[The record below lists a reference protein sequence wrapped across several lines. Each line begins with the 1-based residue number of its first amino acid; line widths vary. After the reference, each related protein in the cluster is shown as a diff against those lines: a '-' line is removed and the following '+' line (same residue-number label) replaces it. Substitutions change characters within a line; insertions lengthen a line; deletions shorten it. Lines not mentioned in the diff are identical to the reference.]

1 MTMNTKTNS
10 TAGSAGSSGTTHR
23 SVSGDMNF
31 DSGSS
36 LSSGQNEHVGSSAL
50 SNDALHE
57 VGNARSEDARIT
69 GALSEDALSSIDNDT
84 IMNDGDELLEFDFDN
99 EIQPLSEDH
108 QASMARDIRM
118 LRTRLFEAT
127 RISLSMPEDSK
138 LASNASSLKRQLI
151 MAKENYNLLFED
163 VTMMPNSSLMGSATT
178 TSCMVPSDTPYIQW
192 RGHKFN
198 SKKFIFPT
206 MDACFQQFQD
216 VLESRGINLETNW
229 KRIIKPKM
237 STGMAAWTR
246 ELISKYPAIS
256 WGQFKSK
263 VKTKYS
269 PSEAEERKVALHKLK
284 SLKLDKC
291 DSLESFIDKFNSL
304 KDLAGVKENTA
315 LVDYLLRGL
324 DIDLYAPVSMS
335 ISQSRAKGSDTL
347 DFAISQLR
355 STYDLLRRD
364 DYYKQEKQRKDA
376 ELNAKIKDAVRA
388 CQKAEGGASFKDAR
402 KQTRRAGRYHDKT
415 LRNKKPNDNGEVLKC
430 YDCGYTPFTY
440 AHKAMCKKNPKNVK
454 NQIRKK
460 SKSIVPRPAVHHKH
474 DDTESSSSDDES
486 DQTFAVAT
494 ISTTKGK
501 SKEAESMD
509 MDTDMECKY
518 LDSEYFRK
526 MPNSNMNTNGL
537 LYLPVILESKSGV
550 KVNTWFLLDTG
561 CTFSAISP
569 QLLKFMNLNAINKNG
584 TIKLAQNNSVVDRKG
599 QTEEELKINYGSKIV
614 YSKFEVFDLF
624 DDVHCVFGMD
634 LLYKV
639 GITLGNI
646 AADWSDRIGYE
657 IPMIEPNPYK
667 PNEDP
672 FGSEEERKW
681 MMNELQPFIDANTS
695 ISPKAYCNLPDS
707 EITLPIKKDTPLA
720 NTCRRQFP
728 IAEAMR
734 PVIQK
739 QVEKWRENGVI
750 KRAKPNTPHNSPIF
764 TVRKKN
770 SEGEYTGKE
779 HRVVIDCRLINN
791 ALDPEKLERFPLPLI
806 SDLHRKMSKH
816 SLYTVVDLSQCFHAF
831 KISRASRPYLTFTDM
846 NGLTWSFS
854 HCPYGLTMVSSHAQK
869 ILSNLLA
876 DLSDVCTHFIDDVTI
891 HTENDLKKHTEV
903 VKTVIDRLTK
913 ANLRINTE
921 KMHIAQKSI
930 YILGFCLSS
939 NGLALDPRKVSNVLD
954 WEPEVKSSRELM
966 SRLGLINFFRS
977 NLPCLSRLTAPLDKL
992 RNAHDI
998 TKVWKPEHTALMK
1011 QLQELLVSSAVLS
1024 VPNLNYPIC
1033 VVTDSSAYAI
1043 GAAMY
1048 QVINN
1053 KVKYL
1058 GFIAR
1063 SLGPSEQR
1071 WGSSKRELAAVVYA
1085 FKKFH
1090 QWLYGRPFHL
1100 FVDNRGILFL
1110 HSQPKLD
1117 RMVENYY
1124 DTIFEMDFDIT
1135 FCSGINNILADT
1147 LSRLFWPYNTLVESG
1162 SARLI
1167 KDHENKLLIKQ
1178 DIVKQNSDK
1187 KRKNAYNEGN
1197 DVVAATENKK
1207 QRILNTEK
1215 KEKKNIKEAHDSN
1228 KVLSCESSKISE
1240 SSKVIIPNKTSDLFN
1255 NSKLTAYANSL
1266 KGKNEDFYFC
1276 VSHLDVYQTPT
1287 TDEEKQ
1293 NILEK
1298 SHLLGHFG
1306 IHAMEQVIHQDLN
1319 MHWKGL
1325 REDITQYIR
1334 NCHKCRQFNLA
1345 KHVYHPPKQEAPEG
1359 IMDHVVFDLGGFD
1372 CTTPRGNNFILV
1384 VLDLFSRFIVLRA
1397 IPDKSATT
1405 VAKEL
1410 VSIFSLLGYP
1420 RVVGHD
1426 RGAEFHNQLLEKI
1439 LKHAEVENRA
1449 SLPFTPQGNSCCEAA
1464 VKRCKTIIMKMLE
1477 GRSEDWDLYLNGTA
1491 LSLNVHRSRLHGMM
1505 PFVVMFHRLPNEFKD
1520 YRGDKPVLHERGI
1533 DIQAFQK
1540 KLDLIDRI
1548 IVPAIRDQIMKTQ
1561 DKDSKY
1567 FRKRH
1572 RILENPYPIGSTV
1585 MIKNIENKNRK
1596 TDPNYEGPFYVHGY
1610 TRNGSYILTDRT
1622 NSFLARDVPTQ
1633 QIKLIST
1640 NDTREDHSNAYVVEA
1655 IIKHK
1660 GTAPNYKYL
1669 VKWKNYSDDWNSW
1682 EPPSMFDSPDVIKQY
1697 WARVNANSTTSKG
1710 KAPKA
1715 LNTRKIA
1722 TRETK
1727 SKNKR
1732 ARLLATDDV

>member
-1 MTMNTKTNS
+1 
-10 TAGSAGSSGTTHR
+10 
-23 SVSGDMNF
+23 
-31 DSGSS
+31 
-36 LSSGQNEHVGSSAL
+36 
-50 SNDALHE
+50 
-57 VGNARSEDARIT
+57 
-69 GALSEDALSSIDNDT
+69 
-84 IMNDGDELLEFDFDN
+84 
-99 EIQPLSEDH
+99 
-108 QASMARDIRM
+108 
-118 LRTRLFEAT
+118 
-127 RISLSMPEDSK
+127 
-138 LASNASSLKRQLI
+138 
-151 MAKENYNLLFED
+151 
-163 VTMMPNSSLMGSATT
+163 
-178 TSCMVPSDTPYIQW
+178 
-192 RGHKFN
+192 
-198 SKKFIFPT
+198 
-206 MDACFQQFQD
+206 
-216 VLESRGINLETNW
+216 
-229 KRIIKPKM
+229 M

-246 ELISKYPAIS
+246 ALISKYPAITWS
-256 WGQFKSK
+256 QFKSK
-263 VKTKYS
+263 LKAKYS
-269 PSEAEERKVALHKLK
+269 PSEAEERKAALNKLK
-284 SLKLDKC
+284 SLKLDNC
-291 DSLESFIDKFNSL
+291 ESLESFIDKFQGL
-304 KDLAGVKENTA
+304 KDAAGVKENTS

-324 DIDLYAPVSMS
+324 DIDLYGPVSMG

-355 STYDLLRRD
+355 SAYDLLRRD

-376 ELNAKIKDAVRA
+376 ELNNKIKEAIRA
-388 CQKAEGGASFKDAR
+388 YQRAEGSSSSTGKSHK
-402 KQTRRAGRYHDKT
+402 KTRRAGRFHDKKQYHGKRST
-415 LRNKKPNDNGEVLKC
+415 SGEVMKC
-430 YDCGYTPFTY
+430 FDCGFAPFTY
-440 AHKAMCKKNPKNVK
+440 AHKAVCKKNPRNMKK
-454 NQIRKK
+454 AMKKK
-460 SKSIVPRPAVHHKH
+460 SKSIVPRPVASNG
-474 DDTESSSSDDES
+474 DTESSSSDEEG

-494 ISTTKGK
+494 ISTKGK
-501 SKEAESMD
+501 QKEEVVS
-509 MDTDMECKY
+509 MDTDSECKH
-518 LDSEYFRK
+518 LNSEYFKK
-526 MPNSNMNTNGL
+526 MPSNNMNTNGL

-569 QLLKFMNLNAINKNG
+569 QLLSFMNLSVVNKNG
-584 TIKLAQNNSVVDRKG
+584 TIKLAQNNSIVDRKG
-599 QTEEELKINYGSKIV
+599 QTEEELKINYGSKVV

-657 IPMIEPNPYK
+657 IPDIEPNPYK

-672 FGSEEERKW
+672 YGSEVERQW

-695 ISPKAYCNLPDS
+695 ISPKAYCNLPGS
-707 EITLPIKKDTPLA
+707 EIKLPIKKDTPLSD
-720 NTCRRQFP
+720 TCRRQFP
-728 IAEAMR
+728 IAEAMK
-734 PVIQK
+734 PIIQK

-750 KRAKPNTPHNSPIF
+750 RRAKPNTPHNSPIF

-779 HRVVIDCRLINN
+779 YRVVIDCRLINN
-791 ALDPEKLERFPLPLI
+791 ALDPRKLERFPLPLI
-806 SDLHRKMSKH
+806 SDLHRKMAKH
-816 SLYTVVDLSQCFHAF
+816 SLYTVIDLSQCFHAY
-831 KISRASRPYLTFTDM
+831 KIAKASRPYLTFTDM
-846 NGLTWSFS
+846 NGLTWSFA

-891 HTENDLKKHTEV
+891 HTENDLQKHTEV

-913 ANLRINTE
+913 ANLRINTD

-954 WEPEVKSSRELM
+954 WDPVVKSSRELM

-1024 VPNLNYPIC
+1024 VPNLHYPIC

-1053 KVKYL
+1053 KIKYL

-1090 QWLYGRPFHL
+1090 QWLYGRRFHL

-1110 HSQPKLD
+1110 HTKPKLD

-1162 SARLI
+1162 DTRLI
-1167 KDHENKLLIKQ
+1167 KDHTEKILIKQ
-1178 DIVKQNSDK
+1178 DIVKQNNSNN
-1187 KRKNAYNEGN
+1187 KRKNAH
-1197 DVVAATENKK
+1197 DDKVVAATKNKK
-1207 QRILNTEK
+1207 QRVTDELEK
-1215 KEKKNIKEAHDSN
+1215 GIKYIKGAQDSN
-1228 KVLSCESSKISE
+1228 TVLSCETSDISN
-1240 SSKVIIPNKTSDLFN
+1240 SSKVIIPNKTSDLFH
-1255 NSKLTAYANSL
+1255 NSKLKAYARSL
-1266 KGKNEDFYFC
+1266 KEKNKEFYFC
-1276 VSHLDVYQTPT
+1276 VSHLDVYQTPI

-1293 NILEK
+1293 SILEK

-1426 RGAEFHNQLLEKI
+1426 RGAEFHNVLLEKI
-1439 LKHAEVENRA
+1439 LKHAGIENRA

-1464 VKRCKTIIMKMLE
+1464 VKNCKSIIMKMLD

-1520 YRGDKPVLHERGI
+1520 YRSDKPILHEKEI
-1533 DIQAFQK
+1533 DVEAFKK

-1561 DKDSKY
+1561 DKDSQY

-1572 RILENPYPIGSTV
+1572 RILENPYPVGSTV

-1596 TDPNYEGPFYVHGY
+1596 TDPNYEGPFYVHGH

-1622 NSFLARDVPTQ
+1622 NSFLARDIPTQ

-1640 NDTREDHSNAYVVEA
+1640 SDTRDDPSNAYVVEA
-1655 IIKHK
+1655 LINHK
-1660 GTAPNYKYL
+1660 GKAPNYKYL
-1669 VKWKNYSDDWNSW
+1669 VKWKGYSEDWNSW

-1697 WARVNANSTTSKG
+1697 WARVNANSKTSKG

-1715 LNTRKIA
+1715 LSTREIA

-1727 SKNKR
+1727 SRNKR
-1732 ARLLATDDV
+1732 ARLLAKDDV

>member
-1 MTMNTKTNS
+1 MNNNANNS
-10 TAGSAGSSGTTHR
+10 TTGSHGSATAGGAITHR
-23 SVSGDMNF
+23 FVSGDA
-31 DSGSS
+31 SLGSDPS
-36 LSSGQNEHVGSSAL
+36 LSSLQSGHSNAL
-50 SNDALHE
+50 SNDALHD
-57 VGNARSEDARIT
+57 GINAGSEDARVNR
-69 GALSEDALSSIDNDT
+69 ALSEDALSTYDNDT
-84 IMNDGDELLEFDFDN
+84 IMNDSGELLEFDFDH
-99 EIQPLSEDH
+99 EIQPLGLD
-108 QASMARDIRM
+108 QQVSMARDIKM
-118 LRTRLFEAT
+118 LQKRLFEAT
-127 RISLSMPEDSK
+127 RLSLTMPEDGT
-138 LASNASSLKRQLI
+138 LASNAGALKRQLI
-151 MAKENYNLLFED
+151 MAKENYQLLFDD
-163 VTMMPNSSLMGSATT
+163 VVKPGSSAPFNNNNNNI
-178 TSCMVPSDTPYIQW
+178 VPSDTPYIQW
-192 RGHKFN
+192 KGHKFN
-198 SKKFIFPT
+198 NKKFIFPT

-216 VLESRGINLETNW
+216 VLESRGMSVETHW

-237 STGMAAWTR
+237 STGMSAWTR
-246 ELISKYPAIS
+246 EILLQYPAIT
-256 WGQFKSK
+256 WGQFKAQLK
-263 VKTKYS
+263 VKYS
-269 PSEAEERKVALHKLK
+269 PSEMEEKKASLNKLK
-284 SLKLDKC
+284 TLKLDKC
-291 DSLESFIDKFNSL
+291 DTLETFIEKFLTL
-304 KDLAGVKENTA
+304 KELAGVKETET
-315 LVDYLLRGL
+315 LIDYLLHGL
-324 DIDLYAPVSMS
+324 DIDLYSPVYLA
-335 ISQSRAKGSDTL
+335 ISRSPLNEKTL

-355 STYDLLRRD
+355 SAYYLLRKD
-364 DYYKQEKQRKDA
+364 DYYKQEKQRKDD
-376 ELNAKIKDAVRA
+376 ELNMKIKQAVKNHQRSDA
-388 CQKAEGGASFKDAR
+388 GGLSSHK
-402 KQTRRAGRYHDKT
+402 KTRRAGRFHDKKSSGKHT
-415 LRNKKPNDNGEVLKC
+415 KGSKDGEVLKC
-430 YDCGYTPFTY
+430 FDCGYTPFTY
-440 AHKAMCKKNPKNVK
+440 AHKAVCKKNPRNTKKAIKKN
-454 NQIRKK
+454 
-460 SKSIVPRPAVHHKH
+460 KSIVPKPAS
-474 DDTESSSSDDES
+474 DDTDTSSSDEES
-486 DQTFAVAT
+486 DQAFAVAT
-494 ISTTKGK
+494 ISTKGK
-501 SKEAESMD
+501 GKEEVVS
-509 MDTDMECKY
+509 MDTDSECKH
-518 LDSEYFRK
+518 LNSEYFKK
-526 MPNSNMNTNGL
+526 MPNNNMNTNGL
-537 LYLPVILESKSGV
+537 LYLPVILESKGGV

-569 QLLKFMNLNAINKNG
+569 QLVEFMQLNIINKNG

-599 QTEEELKINYGSKIV
+599 QTEEELKIDYGSKV
-614 YSKFEVFDLF
+614 VHSKFEVFDLF

-657 IPMIEPNPYK
+657 IPDIEPNPYK

-672 FGSEEERKW
+672 FGSEKERQW
-681 MMNELQPFIDANTS
+681 MMNELQPFIDANAS

-707 EITLPIKKDTPLA
+707 EIVLPIKKDTPLSK
-720 NTCRRQFP
+720 TCRRQFP

-739 QVEKWRENGVI
+739 QVEKWCANGVI

-764 TVRKKN
+764 AVRKKN

-779 HRVVIDCRLINN
+779 HRVVIDCRLIND
-791 ALDPEKLERFPLPLI
+791 ALDPTKLERFPLPLI

-816 SLYTVVDLSQCFHAF
+816 SLYTVIDLSQCFHAY
-831 KISRASRPYLTFTDM
+831 KVAKESRPYLTFTDM
-846 NGLTWSFS
+846 NGLTWSFA

-876 DLSDVCTHFIDDVTI
+876 DLSEVCTHFIDDVTI
-891 HTENDLKKHTEV
+891 HTENNLQKHTEV

-913 ANLRINTE
+913 ANLRINTK

-939 NGLALDPRKVSNVLD
+939 DGLALDPRKVSNVLD
-954 WEPEVKSSRELM
+954 WEPTVKSSRELM

-1024 VPNLNYPIC
+1024 VPNLQYPIC

-1053 KVKYL
+1053 KIKYL

-1090 QWLYGRPFHL
+1090 QWLYGRRFHL

-1162 SARLI
+1162 DTRLI
-1167 KDHENKLLIKQ
+1167 KDHDNKMLIKQ
-1178 DIVKQNSDK
+1178 DIVKQKSNK
-1187 KRKNAYNEGN
+1187 KRKNAQDDN
-1197 DVVAATENKK
+1197 VVAATRNKK
-1207 QRILNTEK
+1207 QKLLNE
-1215 KEKKNIKEAHDSN
+1215 KEKGKKDIKGAQDSN
-1228 KVLSCESSKISE
+1228 TVLSCESSGISD

-1266 KGKNEDFYFC
+1266 KEKNEDFYFC
-1276 VSHLDVYQTPT
+1276 VSHLDVYETPA

-1334 NCHKCRQFNLA
+1334 NCHKCRQFNLG

-1384 VLDLFSRFIVLRA
+1384 VLDLFSRFIILRA

-1410 VSIFSLLGYP
+1410 VSIFSLFGYP
-1420 RVVGHD
+1420 RIVGHD
-1426 RGAEFHNQLLEKI
+1426 RGAEFHNILLEKI

-1464 VKRCKTIIMKMLE
+1464 VKNCKAIIMKMLE

-1520 YRGDKPVLHERGI
+1520 YRGDKPILHEKEI
-1533 DIQAFQK
+1533 DVEAFK
-1540 KLDLIDRI
+1540 KNLDLIDRI

-1567 FRKRH
+1567 FRKRN
-1572 RILENPYPIGSTV
+1572 RILETPYPVGSTV

-1596 TDPNYEGPFYVHGY
+1596 TDPNYEGPFFVHGH
-1610 TRNGSYILTDRT
+1610 TKNGSYILTDRT

-1633 QIKLIST
+1633 QIKLISKS
-1640 NDTREDHSNAYVVEA
+1640 DTRDEPSNAYVVEA
-1655 IIKHK
+1655 IINHK
-1660 GTAPNYKYL
+1660 GSAPNYEYL
-1669 VKWKNYSDDWNSW
+1669 VKWKGFSDDWNSW
-1682 EPPSMFDSPDVIKQY
+1682 EPPSMFDSPDVVKQY
-1697 WARVNANSTTSKG
+1697 WARVNVNSKTSRG

-1715 LNTRKIA
+1715 LNTREIA

-1727 SKNKR
+1727 SRNR
-1732 ARLLATDDV
+1732 RERLLATDDV

>member
-1 MTMNTKTNS
+1 MINTNS
-10 TAGSAGSSGTTHR
+10 VA
-23 SVSGDMNF
+23 
-31 DSGSS
+31 GSS
-36 LSSGQNEHVGSSAL
+36 LSPVQSEHVRAL
-50 SNDALHE
+50 SNDALRE
-57 VGNARSEDARIT
+57 TVDARSEDARIEQ
-69 GALSEDALSSIDNDT
+69 ALSDDALSTIDNDT
-84 IMNDGDELLEFDFDN
+84 IMNDSSELLEFDFDN
-99 EIQPLSEDH
+99 EIQPLGLD
-108 QASMARDIRM
+108 QQVSMARDIKLLQR
-118 LRTRLFEAT
+118 RLFEAT
-127 RISLSMPEDSK
+127 RLSLTMPQDGA
-138 LASNASSLKRQLI
+138 LASNAGSLKRQLL
-151 MAKENYNLLFED
+151 MAKENYHLLFDD
-163 VTMMPNSSLMGSATT
+163 VVPSNPSLSVNSNLNG
-178 TSCMVPSDTPYIQW
+178 MVPSDTPYIQW
-192 RGHKFN
+192 KGHKFN
-198 SKKFIFPT
+198 NRKFVFPT
-206 MDACFQQFQD
+206 MDACFEQFQD
-216 VLESRGINLETNW
+216 VLESRNVDIELNW

-246 ELISKYPAIS
+246 ALISKYPAITWS
-256 WGQFKSK
+256 QFKSK
-263 VKTKYS
+263 LKAKYS
-269 PSEAEERKVALHKLK
+269 PSEAEERKAALNKLK
-284 SLKLDKC
+284 SLKLDNC
-291 DSLESFIDKFNSL
+291 ESLESFIDKFQGL
-304 KDLAGVKENTA
+304 KDAAGVKENTS

-324 DIDLYAPVSMS
+324 DIDLYGPVSMG

-355 STYDLLRRD
+355 SAYDLLRRD

-376 ELNAKIKDAVRA
+376 ELNNKIKEAIRA
-388 CQKAEGGASFKDAR
+388 YQRAEGSSSSTGKSHK
-402 KQTRRAGRYHDKT
+402 KTRRAGRFHDKKQYHGKRST
-415 LRNKKPNDNGEVLKC
+415 SGEVMKC
-430 YDCGYTPFTY
+430 FDCGFAPFTY
-440 AHKAMCKKNPKNVK
+440 AHKAVCKKNPRNMKK
-454 NQIRKK
+454 AMKKK
-460 SKSIVPRPAVHHKH
+460 SKSIVPRPVASNG
-474 DDTESSSSDDES
+474 DTESSSSDEEG

-494 ISTTKGK
+494 ISTKGK
-501 SKEAESMD
+501 QKEEVVS
-509 MDTDMECKY
+509 MDTDSECKH
-518 LDSEYFRK
+518 LNSEYFKK
-526 MPNSNMNTNGL
+526 MPSNNMNTNGL

-569 QLLKFMNLNAINKNG
+569 QLLSFMNLSVVNKNG
-584 TIKLAQNNSVVDRKG
+584 TIKLAQNNSIVDRKG
-599 QTEEELKINYGSKIV
+599 QTEEELKINYGSKVV

-657 IPMIEPNPYK
+657 IPDIEPNPYK

-672 FGSEEERKW
+672 YGSEVERQW

-695 ISPKAYCNLPDS
+695 ISPKAYCNLPGS
-707 EITLPIKKDTPLA
+707 EIKLPIKKDTPLSD
-720 NTCRRQFP
+720 TCRRQFP
-728 IAEAMR
+728 IAEAMK
-734 PVIQK
+734 PIIQK

-750 KRAKPNTPHNSPIF
+750 RRAKPNTPHNSPIF

-779 HRVVIDCRLINN
+779 YRVVIDCRLINN
-791 ALDPEKLERFPLPLI
+791 ALDPRKLERFPLPLI
-806 SDLHRKMSKH
+806 SDLHRKMAKH
-816 SLYTVVDLSQCFHAF
+816 SLYTVIDLSQCFHAY
-831 KISRASRPYLTFTDM
+831 KIAKASRPYLTFTDM
-846 NGLTWSFS
+846 NGLTWSFA

-891 HTENDLKKHTEV
+891 HTENDLQKHTEV

-913 ANLRINTE
+913 ANLRINTD

-954 WEPEVKSSRELM
+954 WDPVVKSSRELM

-1024 VPNLNYPIC
+1024 VPNLHYPIC

-1053 KVKYL
+1053 KIKYL

-1090 QWLYGRPFHL
+1090 QWLYGRRFHL

-1110 HSQPKLD
+1110 HTKPKLD

-1162 SARLI
+1162 DTRLI
-1167 KDHENKLLIKQ
+1167 KDHTEKILIKQ
-1178 DIVKQNSDK
+1178 DIVKQNNSNN
-1187 KRKNAYNEGN
+1187 KRKNAH
-1197 DVVAATENKK
+1197 DDKVVAATKNKK
-1207 QRILNTEK
+1207 QRVTDELEK
-1215 KEKKNIKEAHDSN
+1215 GIKYIKGAQDSN
-1228 KVLSCESSKISE
+1228 TVLSCETSDISN
-1240 SSKVIIPNKTSDLFN
+1240 SSKVIIPNKTSDLFH
-1255 NSKLTAYANSL
+1255 NSKLKAYARSL
-1266 KGKNEDFYFC
+1266 KEKNKEFYFC
-1276 VSHLDVYQTPT
+1276 VSHLDVYQTPI

-1293 NILEK
+1293 SILEK

-1426 RGAEFHNQLLEKI
+1426 RGAEFHNVLLEKI
-1439 LKHAEVENRA
+1439 LKHAGIENRA

-1464 VKRCKTIIMKMLE
+1464 VKNCKSIIMKMLD

-1520 YRGDKPVLHERGI
+1520 YRSDKPILHEKEI
-1533 DIQAFQK
+1533 DVEAFKK

-1561 DKDSKY
+1561 DKDSQY

-1572 RILENPYPIGSTV
+1572 RILENPYPVGSTV

-1596 TDPNYEGPFYVHGY
+1596 TDPNYEGPFYVHGH

-1622 NSFLARDVPTQ
+1622 NSFLARDIPTQ

-1640 NDTREDHSNAYVVEA
+1640 SDTRDDPSNAYVVEA
-1655 IIKHK
+1655 LINHK
-1660 GTAPNYKYL
+1660 GKAPNYKYL
-1669 VKWKNYSDDWNSW
+1669 VKWKGYSEDWNSW

-1697 WARVNANSTTSKG
+1697 WARVNANSKTSKG

-1715 LNTRKIA
+1715 LSTREIA

-1727 SKNKR
+1727 SRNKR
-1732 ARLLATDDV
+1732 ARLLAKDDV